1 MEEGNRAQLE
11 LWNGPAGRSW
21 VAAEASLD
29 IMYQP
34 FADLL
39 MDRLGAARQVL
50 DIGCGAGRVTLEVA
64 KRLGTATGID
74 ISEPLI
80 ALALRRA
87 AAEGIAAEFLCGDA
101 QDHGFT
107 EGRFNLLISR
117 FGISFFAD
125 PVRAFANLRR
135 AVKPGGGFC
144 FLTWR
149 EPKENPFM
157 TEGERAAAPLLP
169 PLPSRDPHA
178 PGPFALAD
186 RTRIAA
192 LLEESG
198 WRDIRVAPVDRI
210 CAFPERDLTHY
221 LAWMGPVGRLL
232 QTAEEDLRERVLET
246 VRSAFEV
253 FVTGDEVRFDAACWM
268 IEARA

>member
-1 MEEGNRAQLE
+1 MEDGNRAQAE
-11 LWNGPAGRSW
+11 LWNGAAGRSW

-29 IMYQP
+29 IMYRP
-34 FADLL
+34 LADLL
-39 MDRLGAARQVL
+39 VDRLGGARHVL
-50 DIGCGAGRVTLEVA
+50 DIGCGGGRVTLDAA
-64 KRLGTATGID
+64 KRLGAATGID

-80 ALALRRA
+80 ALARGRA
-87 AAEGIAAEFLCGDA
+87 AMEGSNAEFLCGDA
-101 QDHGFT
+101 QGYGFT
-107 EGRFNLLISR
+107 PGQFDLLISR

-135 AVKPGGGFC
+135 AVKPGGALC

-169 PLPSRDPHA
+169 PPPPQVPHA

-186 RTRIAA
+186 RRRIAT

-198 WRDIRVAPVDRI
+198 WRDIAVTPVDRI
-210 CAFPERDLTHY
+210 CAFPERDLMHY

-232 QTAEEDLRERVLET
+232 QTAEENTRARVLET
-246 VRSAFEV
+246 VRSAFDV